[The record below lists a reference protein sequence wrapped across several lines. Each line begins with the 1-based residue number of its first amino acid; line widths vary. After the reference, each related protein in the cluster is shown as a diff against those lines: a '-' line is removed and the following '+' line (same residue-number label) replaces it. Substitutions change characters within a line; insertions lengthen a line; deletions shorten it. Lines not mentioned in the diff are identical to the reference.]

1 MTEEEMRELLKE
13 WAGEFETLDE
23 FVNEIPP
30 TLQGVIDVIL
40 EIAEERGFLVPEVFR
55 QIVMFLSYSSCN
67 FCASVL
73 DLNKEEYIRMCEISY
88 DAFVNMTATHET
100 SDRRDH

>member
-40 EIAEERGFLVPEVFR
+40 EVAQERGFLVPEVFR
-55 QIVMFLSYSSCN
+55 QLVQYMSYMNCHL
-67 FCASVL
+67 CADVL
-73 DLNKEEYIRMCEISY
+73 NLNKEDYLRMCEISF
-88 DAFVNMTATHET
+88 DAFVNISATHET